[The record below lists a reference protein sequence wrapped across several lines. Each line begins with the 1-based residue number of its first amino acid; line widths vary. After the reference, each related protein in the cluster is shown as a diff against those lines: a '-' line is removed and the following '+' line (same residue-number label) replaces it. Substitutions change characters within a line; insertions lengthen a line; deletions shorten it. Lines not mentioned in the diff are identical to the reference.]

1 MQIQKKNHK
10 KTVSLSIIVVACIK
24 LFFNN
29 QLNTSRALPSKE
41 NTDIKNYT
49 VASLTKILILMHG
62 IFTLKTTITCYS
74 VVKNRIGI
82 NKNIKLHPLTF
93 LEYIKTFIHIDKK

>member
-1 MQIQKKNHK
+1 M
-10 KTVSLSIIVVACIK
+10 
-24 LFFNN
+24 
-29 QLNTSRALPSKE
+29 
-41 NTDIKNYT
+41 DIKNYT

-82 NKNIKLHPLTF
+82 NKNIKLPALTF
-93 LEYIKTFIHIDKK
+93 LEYINAFIHISSKKQNNYVKKNIENNTVKFYAAIFFL